1 MLSIQKSPTDKTELG
16 YIAHSSDIPFT
27 SRTVFVEE
35 VKKNK
40 QKQKTKTKNKNK
52 NKKQKNIC
60 CLVDARFSSFYYF
73 LRTLVFSK
81 FIIVCHYV
89 GDDKT
94 VLLFFLVC
102 FVYNIYDML
111 V

>member
-1 MLSIQKSPTDKTELG
+1 
-16 YIAHSSDIPFT
+16 
-27 SRTVFVEE
+27 
-35 VKKNK
+35 
-40 QKQKTKTKNKNK
+40 
-52 NKKQKNIC
+52 
-60 CLVDARFSSFYYF
+60 LVDARFSSFYYF

>member
-1 MLSIQKSPTDKTELG
+1 MQKYHAYDRNHIPKIISFSFCIHLATNFFQCNIQ
-16 YIAHSSDIPFT
+16 
-27 SRTVFVEE
+27 
-35 VKKNK
+35 
-40 QKQKTKTKNKNK
+40 NKNK